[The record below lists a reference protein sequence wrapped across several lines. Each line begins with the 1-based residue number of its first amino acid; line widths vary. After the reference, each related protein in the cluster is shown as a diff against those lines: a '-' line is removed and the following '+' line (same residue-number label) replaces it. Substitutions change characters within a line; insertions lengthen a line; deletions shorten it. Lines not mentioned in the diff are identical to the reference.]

1 VIWKIGRASV
11 GGDARFPR
19 NIWLGQAP
27 QIAPTC
33 WATFRL
39 KKGLQNITPYGVMLL
54 MDQLSDVL
62 TAISHPSRRAIIGQL
77 ANGPA
82 RFLDVA
88 KPFDTALNAVTKH
101 LKLLER
107 AGLIERRKQ
116 GREVF
121 ISFRGEPLRQVAGW
135 VHEYERF
142 WNERLDQ
149 FEQYFKGKKEKSS
162 QTKAASKT
170 PQPHTKEKKK

>member
-1 VIWKIGRASV
+1 
-11 GGDARFPR
+11 
-19 NIWLGQAP
+19 
-27 QIAPTC
+27 
-33 WATFRL
+33 
-39 KKGLQNITPYGVMLL
+39 
-54 MDQLSDVL
+54 MDQLTDVL
-62 TAISHPSRRAIIGQL
+62 AAISHPTRRAIIEQL
-77 ANGPA
+77 ASGPA
-82 RFLDVA
+82 RFMDVA

-142 WNERLDQ
+142 WNQRLDE
-149 FEQYFKGKKEKSS
+149 FEQHFKDKRKKEKK
-162 QTKAASKT
+162 Q
-170 PQPHTKEKKK
+170 

>member
-1 VIWKIGRASV
+1 
-11 GGDARFPR
+11 
-19 NIWLGQAP
+19 
-27 QIAPTC
+27 
-33 WATFRL
+33 
-39 KKGLQNITPYGVMLL
+39 
-54 MDQLSDVL
+54 MDHLSDVL
-62 TAISHPSRRAIIGQL
+62 TAISHPTRRAIIGQL

-107 AGLIERRKQ
+107 AGLIERRKR

-121 ISFRGEPLRQVAGW
+121 ISFRAEPLREVAGW
-135 VHEYERF
+135 MNEYERF

-149 FEQYFKGKKEKSS
+149 FQRYFEDKK
-162 QTKAASKT
+162 A
-170 PQPHTKEKKK
+170 KKVRKK

>member
-1 VIWKIGRASV
+1 MRAASATPDCRS
-11 GGDARFPR
+11 GLPYHHRFAKHYTLWC
-19 NIWLGQAP
+19 NV
-27 QIAPTC
+27 C
-33 WATFRL
+33 
-39 KKGLQNITPYGVMLL
+39 
-54 MDQLSDVL
+54 MDHLTDVL
-62 TAISHPSRRAIIGQL
+62 TAISHPTRRAIIEKL

-121 ISFRGEPLRQVAGW
+121 ISFRGEPLREVAEW
-135 VHEYERF
+135 MNDYERF
-142 WNERLDQ
+142 WNQRLDR
-149 FEQYFKGKKEKSS
+149 FERYFRDKKAKTEKGK
-162 QTKAASKT
+162 
-170 PQPHTKEKKK
+170 